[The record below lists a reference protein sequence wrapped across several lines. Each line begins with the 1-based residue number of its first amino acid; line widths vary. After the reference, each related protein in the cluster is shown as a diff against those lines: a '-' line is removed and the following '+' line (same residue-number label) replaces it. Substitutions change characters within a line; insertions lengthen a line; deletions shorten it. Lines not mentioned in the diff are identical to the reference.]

1 MTAKKKL
8 VLSLV
13 FGVVLGGLC
22 AGGSLLI
29 SNSNGMRFSDVQF
42 YLSLLLVFVGAF
54 SMMKGNPTINF
65 APMGSKG
72 SNMQAD
78 IHSNAQVAMNEYK
91 STNVPKNFLQNH
103 VLAFN
108 AFGLAVLLAG
118 LINLVWAIIPF
129 IFK

>member
-13 FGVVLGGLC
+13 SGVVLGGLC
-22 AGGSLLI
+22 AGGAFLI
-29 SNSNGMRFSDVQF
+29 SNSNGMFFCDAQL

-54 SMMKGNPTINF
+54 SMMKGNPTISF
-65 APMGSKG
+65 SPMGSKG

-78 IHSNAQVAMNEYK
+78 IHSNAQVAVNEYK
-91 STNVPKNFLQNH
+91 STNVPKNFFQNH

-108 AFGLAVLLAG
+108 AFGMAVFLGG
-118 LINLVWAIIPF
+118 LINLIWALVPF